1 MRAGFLAM
9 NEQPA
14 AILQGDYQSMY
25 SPLAAIIRRAP
36 VTVGPEASV
45 LDALQIMERERV
57 GSVIVARPEGQVPL
71 GIFTLHD
78 LLRRVA
84 LVGNDLSQPVI
95 DVMTAGLA
103 VLHPHT
109 TAYEAAV
116 TMARHGLRHLLVVDA
131 EQRLVGIVSQSDL
144 FALQRVGMK
153 EISEAVRRAH
163 DMTVLRQC
171 AADIRRLADSL
182 LAQGLGAEPLAHIIA
197 TLNDLLTIRLI
208 EITLAEV
215 RLPVVKWC
223 WIALGSEG
231 RLEQTL
237 STDQDNGLIFEAGS
251 AAEAQRLRD
260 AFLPFAKEVNRRL
273 DGCGFPLCKGNIM
286 AGNPQWC
293 LSLDEWKERFSE
305 WMRCAEPQALLN
317 AAIFFDFRP
326 VFGDDELATAL
337 RDWLLSRIG
346 AMPLFMRQMAE
357 NALQCQP
364 PLGLIRDFVYDNSK
378 DFPHT
383 LELKMYGSRPFVDAA
398 RIHALARGI
407 PHTGTAQRLRAAA
420 AHLRMGREEVSALI
434 DGFHF
439 ILLLRL
445 RSQRTATGPEAA
457 ANRVNPDELNELDRR
472 MLKESFRQAR
482 KLQGSLQIEYRI

>member
-1 MRAGFLAM
+1 MSDGSTS
-9 NEQPA
+9 
-14 AILQGDYQSMY
+14 ILQGEYQSMY
-25 SPLAAIIRRAP
+25 SPLSAIVRRAP

-45 LDALQIMERERV
+45 REALETMERERV
-57 GSVIVARPEGQVPL
+57 GSVVVARPEDRAPL
-71 GIFTLHD
+71 GIFTLQD

-84 LVGNDLSQPVI
+84 LAGNDLGQPVI
-95 DVMTAGLA
+95 EVMTAGLA
-103 VLHPHT
+103 ALRPET

-131 EQRLVGIVSQSDL
+131 QQRLVGLVSQSDL

-153 EISEAVRRAH
+153 EISETVRQAP
-163 DMTVLRQC
+163 DATVLRQC

-208 EITLAEV
+208 EITLAEF

-237 STDQDNGLIFEAGS
+237 STDQDNGLIFEAAS
-251 AAEAQRLRD
+251 AEEAQRLRE
-260 AFLPFAKEVNRRL
+260 AFLPFAQELNRRL
-273 DGCGFPLCKGNIM
+273 DACGFPLCKGNIM

-293 LSLDEWKERFSE
+293 LSLDEWQETFSE
-305 WMRCAEPQALLN
+305 WIRRAEPQALLN

-326 VFGDDELATAL
+326 VFGDEELAAAL
-337 RDWLLSRIG
+337 RDWLLSRAG
-346 AMPLFMRQMAE
+346 ASPLFLRQMTE

-364 PLGLIRDFVYDNSK
+364 PLGMIRDFVYDNAK
-378 DFPHT
+378 AFPHT

-398 RIHALARGI
+398 RICALARGI

-420 AHLRMGREEVSALI
+420 GHLRMGREEVSALI

-445 RSQRTATGPEAA
+445 RRQRVAAGREGA
-457 ANRVNPDELNELDRR
+457 ANRVNPDELNELDRN
-472 MLKESFRQAR
+472 MLKESFKQAR
-482 KLQGSLQIEYRI
+482 KLQSALQIEYRI